1 MKAPR
6 TGPSQCALSL
16 CVRNNVLVR
25 GGSLALRSRFH
36 EESYALNEMGYRS
49 ERKGSRMGQTILVV
63 DDHKPTVELIEDA
76 LKPHGFEV
84 FTAGNGADCLVAVQE
99 QGPDLVIMDVH
110 MPVLSGLD
118 ALRLLRQ
125 SLADRELPV
134 IILSGRGGFSDV
146 RRAWKRG
153 ADIYLTKPVRVGAVV
168 AAVKWLLRSDDGSAA
183 REGRSGSGRVLSRV
197 VTSDL

>member
-1 MKAPR
+1 MEAPR
-6 TGPSQCALSL
+6 AGQSQCALSL
-16 CVRNNVLVR
+16 CVRNNVLVS
-25 GGSLALRSRFH
+25 GGSSARRSRFH

-49 ERKGSRMGQTILVV
+49 EWKGNRMGQTILIV

-84 FTAGNGADCLVAVQE
+84 VSAGNGADCLVAVQE
-99 QGPDLVIMDVH
+99 QQPDLVIMDVH

-134 IILSGRGGFSDV
+134 IVLSGRGGFSDV

-183 REGRSGSGRVLSRV
+183 REGRSGSGRVLSSV

>member
-6 TGPSQCALSL
+6 TGQSQCALSL
-16 CVRNNVLVR
+16 CVRNNVLVS
-25 GGSLALRSRFH
+25 GGSSARRSRFH

-84 FTAGNGADCLVAVQE
+84 VSAGNGADCLVAVQE
-99 QGPDLVIMDVH
+99 QQPDLVIMDVH

-168 AAVKWLLRSDDGSAA
+168 AAVKWLLRSDDGSSA

>member
-1 MKAPR
+1 
-6 TGPSQCALSL
+6 
-16 CVRNNVLVR
+16 
-25 GGSLALRSRFH
+25 
-36 EESYALNEMGYRS
+36 
-49 ERKGSRMGQTILVV
+49 MGQTILVV

-84 FTAGNGADCLVAVQE
+84 VSAGNGADCLVAVQE
-99 QGPDLVIMDVH
+99 RQPDLVIMDVH

-134 IILSGRGGFSDV
+134 IVLSGRGGFSDV

-168 AAVKWLLRSDDGSAA
+168 AAVKWLLRSGDGSAA
-183 REGRSGSGRVLSRV
+183 REGRSGSGRVLSSV

>member
-1 MKAPR
+1 
-6 TGPSQCALSL
+6 
-16 CVRNNVLVR
+16 
-25 GGSLALRSRFH
+25 
-36 EESYALNEMGYRS
+36 
-49 ERKGSRMGQTILVV
+49 MGQTVLVV
-63 DDHKPTVELIEDA
+63 DDHKPTLELIEDA

-84 FTAGNGADCLVAVQE
+84 VTAGNGADCLVAVQE
-99 QGPDLVIMDVH
+99 QQPDLVIMDVY

-118 ALRLLRQ
+118 ALHLLRQ

-134 IILSGRGGFSDV
+134 IILSGRGNFADV

-168 AAVKWLLRSDDGSAA
+168 AAVKWLLRGDDGSTA
-183 REGRSGSGRVLSRV
+183 REGPSGTGRVLSSV